1 MHICQFRDADHAY
14 YFLLGLSK
22 AVIKRFLEIEIDIL
36 HFYWSPV
43 LKENA
48 NIKFYNARRGPLQCS
63 GLVLIYFKFIPTVPV
78 PFSAHTQCQ
87 PL

>member
-1 MHICQFRDADHAY
+1 MICQFRDADHAY

-36 HFYWSPV
+36 ISTSRRRSKRM
-43 LKENA
+43 LTLSS
-48 NIKFYNARRGPLQCS
+48 IDYNARRGPL
-63 GLVLIYFKFIPTVPV
+63 IYFIPTVPLPI
-78 PFSAHTQCQ
+78 PFSAHTPCQ